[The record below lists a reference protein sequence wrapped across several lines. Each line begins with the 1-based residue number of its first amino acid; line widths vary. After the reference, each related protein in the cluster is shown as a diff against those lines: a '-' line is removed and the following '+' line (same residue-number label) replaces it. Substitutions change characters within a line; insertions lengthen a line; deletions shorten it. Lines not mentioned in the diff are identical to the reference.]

1 MFLLLFLFSNFLVAQ
16 EVICERKITSKNN
29 NEVLI
34 EIQITK
40 NTINGF
46 GKIEEAIP
54 VGFTPKVVDKGNGV
68 YSFIDG
74 KVKILWLEV
83 PSAST
88 IKVAYKLAG
97 VGVNLIHISGNF
109 SYLIND
115 ESLKAEIKTVNE
127 LIIPAKEIPSYSA
140 PAITESTST
149 KSENK
154 EDKKTST
161 ETKISSGKKIYKVQ
175 IGAYKNSKWKLDYT
189 NIKNLSSDV
198 NDGFTRYYS
207 GNFKTQQEAE
217 EHQKELAKK
226 GYIQTFVVYFS
237 NSIRYTLPK

>member
-29 NEVLI
+29 NEILI

-54 VGFTPKVVDKGNGV
+54 VGFTPKIVDKGNGV

-74 KVKILWLEV
+74 KVKFLWLEV
-83 PSAST
+83 PSTST
-88 IKVAYKLAG
+88 IKVAYKLTG
-97 VGVNLIHISGNF
+97 IGVNLIHLSGNF

-115 ESLKAEIKTVNE
+115 ESLKAEIKTVQE
-127 LIIPAKEIPSYSA
+127 LIIPSKEIPSYSA
-140 PAITESTST
+140 PTNTENILP
-149 KSENK
+149 KSESK
-154 EDKKTST
+154 EDKKISTKTTS
-161 ETKISSGKKIYKVQ
+161 EKKTYKVQ

-189 NIKNLSSDV
+189 NIKKLSFDV

-217 EHQKELAKK
+217 EHQKELVKK
-226 GYIQTFVVYFS
+226 GYMQTFVVYFI
-237 NSIRYTLPK
+237 NDIRYTLPK